1 MTTERTPTADDT
13 AADAVADAADLSSDE
28 DSEIRLRGVTKRF
41 DDLVAVDDLDLT
53 IRNGELLVLL
63 GPSGC
68 GKSTTL
74 RMIAGLEVP
83 SEGRIEIGDEE
94 VTERLPQKRDLSMV
108 FQSYALYPHKT
119 VRGNLAFPLG
129 KMDVDDDEADE
140 RIRRTAELLE
150 IDDLLDNKPGQLSGG
165 QRQRVALGRTI
176 VREPKAFLMDEPLS
190 NLDAK
195 LRVQTRSEVRSLQQN
210 LGTTTVYV
218 THDQEEAMSLAD
230 RIAVMNDG
238 ELQQVGTPK
247 EVYENPVNEFVAG
260 FLGEPSMNF
269 LDPDRLARGGAD
281 PSAAGTASDA
291 SVTGA
296 ASDASVAETA
306 TDDPFAETATVGVR
320 PEDVSIAEEAGQRAD
335 GGRAYEIDGE
345 VLVVEPLGNAY
356 EIEVDCGDD
365 RVTARLRD
373 QPGAVSP
380 GSTVTLRLPADAVHR
395 FGADGEVID
404 G

>member
-1 MTTERTPTADDT
+1 MAAEQSSGDTT
-13 AADAVADAADLSSDE
+13 LGSSD
-28 DSEIRLRGVTKRF
+28 SAAIHLSGVTKRF
-41 DDLVAVDDLDLT
+41 GDLTAVNDLDLT
-53 IRNGELLVLL
+53 VRAGEFLVLL

-83 SEGRIEIGDEE
+83 SEGTIELGDREI
-94 VTERLPQKRDLSMV
+94 TETLPQKRDLSMV

-129 KMDVDDDEADE
+129 KLDLSEAE
-140 RIRRTAELLE
+140 QQQRIRRTAELLE

-176 VREPKAFLMDEPLS
+176 VREPQAFLMDEPLS

-195 LRVQTRSEVRSLQQN
+195 LRVQTRSELRSLQQQ

-247 EVYENPVNEFVAG
+247 EVYEHPENEFVAG

-269 LDPDRLARGGAD
+269 LDPDQIGLGEGRF
-281 PSAAGTASDA
+281 
-291 SVTGA
+291 
-296 ASDASVAETA
+296 
-306 TDDPFAETATVGVR
+306 TDTATVGVR
-320 PEDVSIAEEAGQRAD
+320 PEAIELPAETSSSTD
-335 GGRAYEIDGE
+335 GGQHYEIDGE
-345 VLVVEPLGNAY
+345 ALVIEPLGNAA
-356 EIEVDCGDD
+356 EIEFDCGGQQ
-365 RVTARLRD
+365 VTVRLRD
-373 QPGAVSP
+373 SP
-380 GSTVTLRLPADAVHR
+380 ETVTPGESSTLRIPDDAVYR
-395 FGADGEVID
+395 FGEDGEVVRQ
-404 G
+404 